1 MNSVSGATT
10 KELYNNDRK
19 RIFLGMVSKKWKTMD
34 PYQLKHMFETAS
46 VEEEKLSKDVSDWNK
61 EEILSFLKQYE
72 TTEDGLKVVRYTM
85 RMYTEDM
92 IAAGL
97 ATKNNWDNIS
107 PEEIFDCVSPELKQM
122 YPTREELLKRISTL
136 RNSSDKFLL
145 LGSFE
150 GIGAY
155 GVKYYEFRHAKLSD
169 INMEAKT
176 LMLHSN
182 EDLTRIIEISD
193 ELIHFAVLSED
204 KYTYTSE
211 FKNVEWPYNPDYII
225 KRQKHKAHMDSQKN
239 EDDKFAFN
247 VLRRMNAALS
257 LAGFSNR
264 VKAGDL
270 RKAGC
275 MDMVK
280 RMIDSGIPR
289 KEVISEGYP
298 YRDII
303 INQYGYQIVKYPTK
317 FWWMYDEI
325 Y

>member
-1 MNSVSGATT
+1 MNKSGGR
-10 KELYNNDRK
+10 KETSLYNNDRK
-19 RIFLGMVSKKWKTMD
+19 KIFLGMVSKKWKTMD
-34 PYQLKHMFETAS
+34 PYQLKHMFETVS
-46 VEEEKLSKDVSDWNK
+46 VEEGKLGKDVSDWDK
-61 EEILSFLKQYE
+61 EEILAFLSQYG

-97 ATKNNWDNIS
+97 ATKNNWDGIS
-107 PEEIFDCVSPELKQM
+107 PEEIFSCVSPELKQM
-122 YPTREELLKRISTL
+122 YPTREELMKKINTL
-136 RNSSDKFLL
+136 QNSCDKFLL

-169 INMEAKT
+169 INMETKT
-176 LMLHSN
+176 LTLHSN
-182 EDLTRIIEISD
+182 KDLIRIIKISD
-193 ELIHFAVLSED
+193 ELIHFAILSED
-204 KYTYTSE
+204 KYTYTSGL
-211 FKNVEWPYNPDYII
+211 KNVEWPYNPDYII
-225 KRQKHKAHMDSQKN
+225 KRQKHKTHVDSQKN

-247 VLRRMNAALS
+247 VLKRMNAALA
-257 LAGFSNR
+257 LAGFPNR

-280 RMIDSGIPR
+280 RMMNSGIPR

-298 YRDII
+298 YREII
-303 INQYGYQIVKYPTK
+303 INQYGYQIVKYPAK